1 MHGSKEDA
9 FLLRPRQNN
18 TPTGFPVGGLSEL
31 WVALEAA
38 AVVVA
43 AASWNVSFV
52 IFVDILVK
60 LFCTVMSAAD
70 TVTANDI
77 SVDHSPYMGYI
88 VSSSMFQEIT
98 KTADVTDAWLIR
110 GGWRTA
116 STPQVCSNRA
126 MNRIGKQTQTSQVN
140 SCLHHK
146 LSTSSSSSL

>member
-31 WVALEAA
+31 WAALEAA
-38 AVVVA
+38 AVVVV
-43 AASWNVSFV
+43 AASWDVSL
-52 IFVDILVK
+52 VDILVK

-77 SVDHSPYMGYI
+77 SVDHSPYMGCI

-110 GGWRTA
+110 GEWRRPA
-116 STPQVCSNRA
+116 STPQVCSNR
-126 MNRIGKQTQTSQVN
+126 R
-140 SCLHHK
+140 
-146 LSTSSSSSL
+146 